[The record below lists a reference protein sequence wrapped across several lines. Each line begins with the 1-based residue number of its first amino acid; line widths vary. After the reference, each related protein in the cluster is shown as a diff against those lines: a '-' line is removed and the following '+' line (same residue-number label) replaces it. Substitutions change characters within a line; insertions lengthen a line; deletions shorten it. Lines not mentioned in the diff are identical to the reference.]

1 MCNEEKNVENISL
14 TYFSIIYSIYINL
27 NILSK
32 LKLFTLDYHFLIH
45 LNYLNII
52 KYLD

>member
-1 MCNEEKNVENISL
+1 MYNGKKNVENISL

-32 LKLFTLDYHFLIH
+32 LKLFTLDYHFFMH